1 MSGLRRLLRFCMLKC
16 NARERNRMIREKK
29 EPKRT
34 SVQAKHCELNGI
46 KFDSLAER
54 DFYVRLCHVFG
65 SKSVVRGSK
74 VVLIEATV
82 ESPGIGWSPDFN
94 VEHKGQ
100 CFIIEFKGCLRAEV
114 PGVREFL
121 LKWAIL
127 HSLYSPITTLRYLTF
142 CDDDRILK
150 WNTELGRKT
159 LPSVFCSK
167 NLTNKNIYELVDER
181 FNLLNS

>member
-1 MSGLRRLLRFCMLKC
+1 
-16 NARERNRMIREKK
+16 MIREKK

-65 SKSVVRGSK
+65 SKSVVRGSR
-74 VVLIEATV
+74 VVLIEPTV

-121 LKWAIL
+121 LKWAAL